1 MFKRLAVPV
10 AATMIAAGIAVPQA
24 VASEK
29 CSIEV
34 VSGTLNWGIKQS
46 WRSYIQGPIAGGKWD
61 IDGAVTEGGNGDK
74 KGQGF
79 KFLFEVDPAKTI
91 INYDKGGSGIV
102 DAKIFTKPS
111 SVKFTGHHGGLSSTI
126 KSPYLSQKGMD
137 SQIGAGYEAY
147 FVEGKSMGSYT
158 EADIQEKN
166 KVSGDSETDFFAEG
180 KSSDWSF
187 SGDKL
192 SISAPRLTYK
202 RQAGT
207 VPGNAKGIDRV
218 FMGQY
223 GPDYHPEMDGYTVEL
238 TVKNNCGIKDGRVP
252 DAGKPDSPKDL
263 SLGNFPKIWSIVLGV
278 AGLVATV
285 AVLFQVAMKSGVLR
299 NLPFM
304 NG

>member
-34 VSGTLNWGIKQS
+34 VSGTLNWGIKHS
-46 WRSYIQGPIAGGKWD
+46 WRSYIQGNIANGHWETTGH
-61 IDGAVTEGGNGDK
+61 VTEDSNK
-74 KGQGF
+74 SAPGF
-79 KFLFEVDPAKTI
+79 QFHFEIDPSKTKIELDDSTKQIVFSRIDTKQSEIKFE
-91 INYDKGGSGIV
+91 
-102 DAKIFTKPS
+102 
-111 SVKFTGHHGGLSSTI
+111 GHHGALTSI
-126 KSPYLSQKGMD
+126 LKSPYLEQKG
-137 SQIGAGYEAY
+137 SNVLAGASYAAY
-147 FVEGKSMGSYT
+147 QVQGKAMSEITKDDIKDENKVEGNDGK
-158 EADIQEKN
+158 
-166 KVSGDSETDFFAEG
+166 DFFAAGETTG
-180 KSSDWSF
+180 WEV
-187 SGDKL
+187 SGNTLKL
-192 SISAPRLTYK
+192 SSPKLSYK
-202 RQAGT
+202 RQQGT
-207 VPGNAKGIDRV
+207 SGREVVGVDRV

-223 GPDYHPEMDGYTVEL
+223 GPENKPEMDGYTVEL

-304 NG
+304 NV

>member
-34 VSGTLNWGIKQS
+34 VSGTLNWGIKHS
-46 WRSYIQGPIAGGKWD
+46 WRSYIQGNIARGKWETT
-61 IDGAVTEGGNGDK
+61 GAVTEDSMSLRAKREFKFHFSIDPKRTKIELDTDK
-74 KGQGF
+74 K
-79 KFLFEVDPAKTI
+79 K
-91 INYDKGGSGIV
+91 IV
-102 DAKIFTKPS
+102 TAKIETKES
-111 SVKFTGHHGGLSSTI
+111 EIKFIGHGGGLTSVL
-126 KSPYLSQKGMD
+126 KSPYLLQEGSRVQA
-137 SQIGAGYEAY
+137 GASYEAY
-147 FVEGKSMGSYT
+147 YVAGKEMGKYT
-158 EADIQEKN
+158 QEDIKEEN
-166 KVSGDSETDFFAEG
+166 KVSGETGQDYFSQGETQG
-180 KSSDWSF
+180 WSV
-187 SGDKL
+187 SGDKMKL
-192 SISAPRLTYK
+192 SASSLMYQ
-202 RQAGT
+202 RQPGTDGQNVAG
-207 VPGNAKGIDRV
+207 VDRV

-223 GPDYHPEMDGYTVEL
+223 GPEYNPEIDDVNIEL
-238 TVKNNCGIKDGRVP
+238 TVKNNCGLKDGRVP

-304 NG
+304 NV